1 MKEIL
6 NSVKENTTSRLNNHL
21 IGAYI
26 FSWVLCHVKV
36 FLIFIMSSSEDQLE
50 LISNATFE
58 LYRDAILPLIIM
70 ILYLFVLPFFNVQYE
85 RFFYFYQKRR
95 NKIKNTYMVDFY
107 SEITES
113 NRAKVKSD
121 EVYLKNVIDKQL
133 DEWVSQKKN
142 IMDLKLDYS
151 RRVINWNEQIK
162 KEQDTIKN
170 LSKNIDGLDAVYR
183 RTKEKAELDKVFL
196 EDKIN
201 DIDRL
206 LHQGKIDEA
215 LALLGQIRFRFEI
228 GEDIPF

>member
-6 NSVKENTTSRLNNHL
+6 NSVKENTTSRLNNHI

-26 FSWVLCHVKV
+26 FSWVLCHLKV
-36 FLIFIMSSSEDQLE
+36 FLIFIMSSSQEQLE

-58 LYRDAILPLIIM
+58 PYRDAIYPLIIM
-70 ILYLFVLPFFNVQYE
+70 TLYLFVLPFFNVQYE

-95 NKIKNTYMVDFY
+95 NKVKNTYMVDFY
-107 SEITES
+107 SEVTES

-142 IMDLKLDYS
+142 IIELKLDYS
-151 RRVINWNEQIK
+151 RRVMNWQEQIK
-162 KEQDTIKN
+162 KEQDTIKK
-170 LSKNIDGLDAVYR
+170 LSKSIDGLDTLYKR
-183 RTKEKAELDKVFL
+183 IKEKTELDKVFL
-196 EDKIN
+196 EEKLN

-206 LHQGKIDEA
+206 LYQGDIEEA
-215 LALLGQIRFRFEI
+215 LALLVQIRFRFEI